1 MKALKIFAGI
11 IIATSLTAIT
21 FTSCDEKKTRAE
33 IEKDFANGDD
43 SDDYEDFATAEK
55 RSASSADPSAFNG
68 SLPEEMT
75 DEQKKKLEE
84 EKKKKEA
91 EKAEQKKESEDQE
104 SENASE
110 HSSSE
115 SNGESSTHSSDSKSA
130 TSSAE
135 PAKAPEAHKAEQPAA
150 PAKPVISEPA
160 KSTTTNEQPAARQQV
175 IVTKSE
181 PKKRDVVV
189 DGQAQ

>member
-1 MKALKIFAGI
+1 MKAFKIFAGL
-11 IIATSLTAIT
+11 IIATSLAAVTLV
-21 FTSCDEKKTRAE
+21 SCDEKKTRAE
-33 IEKDFANGDD
+33 IEKDFANGDE
-43 SDDYEDFATAEK
+43 SSDYEDFATAEK
-55 RSASSADPSAFNG
+55 RSTASADPSAFGG
-68 SLPEEMT
+68 SMPEEMT
-75 DEQKKKLEE
+75 DEQKKKLVE

-91 EKAEQKKESEDQE
+91 EKEEQKNESEEHD

-115 SNGESSTHSSDSKSA
+115 SNGEYTASSSDSKPAAS
-130 TSSAE
+130 TAE
-135 PAKAPEAHKAEQPAA
+135 PAKTSEVRKTEQPAA
-150 PAKPVISEPA
+150 PAKPVTSEPA
-160 KSTTTNEQPAARQQV
+160 KSTTNEQPAARQQV